1 MSTPARIRW
10 YGSAAL
16 LVVAGTVVVVL
27 SGSVTAEAV
36 AISLISLG
44 LIIVMSLIFFEV
56 GLSEDRERER
66 ERELRRPPAAP
77 PAPPPAPPPALAERR
92 LTPSRR
98 RRQRG

>member
-10 YGSAAL
+10 YGSAGL
-16 LVVAGTVVVVL
+16 LVVAGTVVIVL

-44 LIIVMSLIFFEV
+44 LIVVMSLIFFEV

-66 ERELRRPPAAP
+66 ERELRQ
-77 PAPPPAPPPALAERR
+77 APPPAPPPAAPPALAARR